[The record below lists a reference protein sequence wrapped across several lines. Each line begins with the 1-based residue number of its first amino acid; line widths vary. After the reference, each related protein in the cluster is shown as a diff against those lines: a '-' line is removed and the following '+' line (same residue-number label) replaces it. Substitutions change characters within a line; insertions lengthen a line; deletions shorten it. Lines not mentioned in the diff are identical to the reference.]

1 MTEVIRHAMIHDKAR
16 ELAAEIKNS
25 PEYRNYLDLKAK
37 VEQNQELTAAL
48 NDYQEKQFEM
58 QRRQLLGEEVN
69 ADWMGQM
76 QSLYAI
82 LARDP
87 VAAEYLQAQMR
98 FALIVNDVYGILSEV
113 VKL

>member
-1 MTEVIRHAMIHDKAR
+1 MVHDKAR

-25 PEYRNYLDLKAK
+25 AEYREYVAMKAK
-37 VEQNQELTAAL
+37 VEQNPELTASL

-58 QRRQLLGEEVN
+58 QRRQMLGEDLGS
-69 ADWMGQM
+69 DWMGQM

-87 VAAEYLQAQMR
+87 LAAEYLQAQMR
-98 FALIVNDVYGILSEV
+98 FALIVNDVYGILADV
-113 VKL
+113 VKM